1 MSESFNSRVFG
12 SVILRSINSNFNADF
27 TSHPRTLPD
36 GVVYSTDKALKYSIK
51 DYLRKNYPDEKY
63 MFVRTYNENLNPRTL
78 EESYEAL
85 FGEFPVADKK
95 SKKKDKEEFLRKEI
109 LRNLYKCIDIRLF
122 GATFATGANLSV
134 HGVVQINH
142 GVNKFVANDIY
153 TEDILSPFR
162 NPSGEGSD
170 EKERATIGNQT
181 NLHEGHYVFHFS
193 LNPKNSAQDYEIINS
208 LDDNE
213 KLFLAASDI
222 TKLKESLNR
231 SVTYLDTS
239 RKVGTE
245 NEATLWVQ
253 LKEDSRLV
261 LPSFTELISVAQ
273 DRTIDFSLASGVFN
287 SIIEEVE
294 IIELYYNPAYT
305 KIAGINKS
313 DKVKFLNILNGKEF

>member
-1 MSESFNSRVFG
+1 M
-12 SVILRSINSNFNADF
+12 
-27 TSHPRTLPD
+27 
-36 GVVYSTDKALKYSIK
+36 
-51 DYLRKNYPDEKY
+51 
-63 MFVRTYNENLNPRTL
+63 
-78 EESYEAL
+78 
-85 FGEFPVADKK
+85 
-95 SKKKDKEEFLRKEI
+95 RKEI
-109 LRNLYKCIDIRLF
+109 LKNLYKCIDIRLF

-170 EKERATIGNQT
+170 EKERTTIGNQT

-213 KLFLAASDI
+213 KLSLTASDV

-231 SVTYLDTS
+231 SVSYLDTS

-253 LKEDSRLV
+253 LKEDSRIV
-261 LPSFTELISVAQ
+261 LPSFTELISVSQ
-273 DRTIDFSLASGVFN
+273 DRTIDFSLASGVLK
-287 SIIEEVE
+287 SIMDEVE

-305 KIAGINKS
+305 KIAGITKS
-313 DKVKFLNILNGKEF
+313 DKIKFLNILNGKEF